1 MRVTPNYHT
10 AGFPLNNLTQWLR
23 IPVFQNSILTH
34 VECRGG
40 GGGGYPTNTAQLR
53 VDIVSETLHSVC
65 VYFPLPRSFHDR
77 NARHLLSAAVA

>member
-34 VECRGG
+34 VECVCVGG
-40 GGGGYPTNTAQLR
+40 GQLR
-53 VDIVSETLHSVC
+53 VDVVSETLHSVC